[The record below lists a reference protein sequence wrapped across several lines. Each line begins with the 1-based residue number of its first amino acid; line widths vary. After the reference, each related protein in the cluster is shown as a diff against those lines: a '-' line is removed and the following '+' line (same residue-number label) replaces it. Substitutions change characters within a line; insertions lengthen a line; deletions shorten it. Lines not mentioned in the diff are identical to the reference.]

1 MKRLLLLCLTYI
13 MCVGNHQMAAQDS
26 SESPG
31 IFNSLAVGVSAST
44 TGIGI
49 DVASPIGS
57 YLAVRAGVSFMPNFT
72 YSTDVDVDIEG
83 SYEGNIPGQRK
94 ILRGI
99 SDKILS
105 LCETNESSA
114 IMETNGYR
122 LLLPEGTLDYFNI
135 SDVKE
140 SSSEIVIYLEE
151 KNELPGEYST
161 VKVESKGFYDPVVVR
176 DFPIRGKNLFLNIR
190 RRRWILKD
198 DGRYVSRNWKLV
210 AEGSRMTHEFASF
223 LKELY

>member
-83 SYEGNIPGQRK
+83 SYEGNIPTSIDVEGGMGRTAGE
-94 ILRGI
+94 ILLNVYPNHPVFLYAVVLI
-99 SDKILS
+99 S
-105 LCETNESSA
+105 EEENSS
-114 IMETNGYR
+114 R
-122 LLLPEGTLDYFNI
+122 LKGTAMSWQN
-135 SDVKE
+135 
-140 SSSEIVIYLEE
+140 
-151 KNELPGEYST
+151 
-161 VKVESKGFYDPVVVR
+161 
-176 DFPIRGKNLFLNIR
+176 
-190 RRRWILKD
+190 
-198 DGRYVSRNWKLV
+198 
-210 AEGSRMTHEFASF
+210 
-223 LKELY
+223 

>member
-1 MKRLLLLCLTYI
+1 

-83 SYEGNIPGQRK
+83 SYEGNIPTSIDVEGGMGRTAGE
-94 ILRGI
+94 ILLNVYPF
-99 SDKILS
+99 K
-105 LCETNESSA
+105 
-114 IMETNGYR
+114 
-122 LLLPEGTLDYFNI
+122 
-135 SDVKE
+135 
-140 SSSEIVIYLEE
+140 SSSFFVCGGAYFGGGNSSRL
-151 KNELPGEYST
+151 
-161 VKVESKGFYDPVVVR
+161 KGTAMSWQ
-176 DFPIRGKNLFLNIR
+176 N
-190 RRRWILKD
+190 
-198 DGRYVSRNWKLV
+198 
-210 AEGSRMTHEFASF
+210 
-223 LKELY
+223 

>member
-83 SYEGNIPGQRK
+83 SYEGNIPTSIDVEGGMGRTAGEILLNVYPFKSSSFFVCGGAYFGGGKLIKIKGHSDELAELTKEEERQLAGFVKGKAYGREIPPQGNDSESHALMDENYEELWRTFCASIAISQRK
-94 ILRGI
+94 NPLCQRTHLPLR
-99 SDKILS
+99 
-105 LCETNESSA
+105 
-114 IMETNGYR
+114 YR
-122 LLLPEGTLDYFNI
+122 PY
-135 SDVKE
+135 
-140 SSSEIVIYLEE
+140 
-151 KNELPGEYST
+151 
-161 VKVESKGFYDPVVVR
+161 
-176 DFPIRGKNLFLNIR
+176 
-190 RRRWILKD
+190 
-198 DGRYVSRNWKLV
+198 
-210 AEGSRMTHEFASF
+210 MTEFTTI
-223 LKELY
+223 